1 MIVLYYHPA
10 CWTSYRLIKR
20 VGPRKDVVM
29 VNCSSN
35 IGLPLSRG
43 VLSVPLIEIDG
54 RQVYGGPVDIETAA
68 SLIDGRMVSHPI
80 GDLRKELTGAVVDS
94 AAASAIVYMT
104 GEIKQLLN
112 FPQFLSA
119 CTGIGLLNDGGK
131 NLGEVEDMIRSDGRL
146 YEDLEPLMIRTL
158 VHNIVRES
166 IYVSYALKGVSDFVW
181 WLTAKASVGRL
192 GAPFD
197 NAVSGKARALYAY
210 YLDNRAEIESKIGK
224 EINIIRND
232 REFLDIIGSH
242 S

>member
-1 MIVLYYHPA
+1 MIALYYHPA

-20 VGPRKDVVM
+20 VGPRKDVIM

-43 VLSVPLIEIDG
+43 VLSVPLIEVDG

-68 SLIDGRMVSHPI
+68 SLIEGRMVSHPI
-80 GDLRKELTGAVVDS
+80 GDLRKALTGAVADS
-94 AAASAIVYMT
+94 AAASAMVFMT

-119 CTGIGLLNDGGK
+119 CTGIGLLSDGGK
-131 NLGEVEDMIRSDGRL
+131 KLGEVEDMIRSDGRL

-166 IYVSYALKGVSDFVW
+166 IYVSYALKGVNDFVW
-181 WLTAKASVGRL
+181 WLTAKASVGRV

-197 NAVSGKARALYAY
+197 NAVSGKARALYTY
-210 YLDNRAEIESKIGK
+210 YLDNRAEMEAKIGK

-232 REFLDIIGSH
+232 REFLDIIGTYS
-242 S
+242 